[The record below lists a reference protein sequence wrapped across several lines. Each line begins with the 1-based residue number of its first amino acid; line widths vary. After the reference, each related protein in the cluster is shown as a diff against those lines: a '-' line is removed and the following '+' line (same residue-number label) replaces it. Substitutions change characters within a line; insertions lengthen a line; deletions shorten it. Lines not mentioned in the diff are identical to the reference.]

1 MEQQL
6 TELSLLKTLPLQLAR
21 NGNDSRKIGKKSLS
35 RTSSKT

>member
-6 TELSLLKTLPLQLAR
+6 TELSLKTLLLQLAR